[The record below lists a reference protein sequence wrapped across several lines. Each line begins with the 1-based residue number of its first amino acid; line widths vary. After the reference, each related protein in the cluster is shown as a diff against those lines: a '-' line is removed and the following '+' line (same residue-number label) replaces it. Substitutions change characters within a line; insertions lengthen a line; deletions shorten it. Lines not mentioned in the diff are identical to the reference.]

1 MSPSPVQQF
10 VLEFPSHIIKWF
22 HAHGAAENV
31 AAQLLAVLGLILCA
45 CLISR
50 LIFAPMIDAKIRDSS
65 DGLVLKNYFMVTAKN
80 VLTPFISLFLV
91 GVAHGVAMHFGHQ
104 LYWLHASRVFLAA
117 WLFTRLVTSTIAFQ
131 FRVSPSRTLI
141 IVISSTIWLIAG
153 LEISHL
159 LTPLTTLLDAITFR
173 FAGLDLSLL
182 HIVKAL
188 IILFIFLWLGQT
200 VTSSFS
206 GWIDTIPKLTPA
218 LRVLT
223 EKTFK
228 VVFYA
233 VAVVAVLGGLGID
246 LSSLAWFSGAVGLGV
261 GFGLQKV
268 ISNLAS
274 GFIMLVDRSV
284 KPGDVIQLDE
294 HTFGWINHLGGRYVS
309 LITRDGIEHIIPNE
323 DFITGRVVN
332 WSYSHENVRVK
343 IPIGIAY
350 EADVELAIET
360 LIEIAR
366 TTPRVLSAPEPS
378 CRLMEFADSSINLE
392 LRIWIADPK
401 RGVAALTSE
410 ILLQVWRRFKERGI
424 EIPFPQRVIH
434 HRFPERETP
443 EDFCEDPGTRR
454 GNRPKDDPEPA

>member
-1 MSPSPVQQF
+1 MNSSSVQQF
-10 VLEFPSHIIKWF
+10 VLEFPSLVIKWF

-31 AAQLLAVLGLILCA
+31 AAQLLAVLGLVLCA
-45 CLISR
+45 WLISR

-65 DGLVLKNYFMVTAKN
+65 DESVLKNYFLVTAKN
-80 VLTPFISLFLV
+80 VLTPFISLFFV
-91 GVAHGVAMHFGHQ
+91 WVVHGAATHFGHKFW
-104 LYWLHASRVFLAA
+104 WLHASRVFLAA
-117 WLFTRLVTSTIAFQ
+117 WLLSRLVTSSIAFQ
-131 FRVSPSRTLI
+131 FRMSPSKTLI

-159 LTPLTTLLDAITFR
+159 LTPLTTLMVAITFN
-173 FAGLDLSLL
+173 FAGLDISLL
-182 HIVKAL
+182 HIIEAL

-200 VTSSFS
+200 VTASFS

-233 VAVVAVLGGLGID
+233 VGFVAVLGGLGID

-323 DFITGRVVN
+323 DLITGRVVN

-343 IPIGIAY
+343 VPIGIAY
-350 EADVELAIET
+350 EADVELAMAT

-366 TTPRVLSAPEPS
+366 ATPRVLSAPEPS

-401 RGVAALTSE
+401 RGVASLRSE
-410 ILLQVWRRFKERGI
+410 ILLEVWRRFKERGI

-434 HRFPERETP
+434 HRFPEKETP
-443 EDFCEDPGTRR
+443 EELCEDQETPQGEQ
-454 GNRPKDDPEPA
+454 PKRQP